1 MLGSMEP
8 RSHALPALVV
18 ALLLV
23 LGLVVGS
30 SLGLSARIA
39 RSEDGGAGTAPSLE
53 PGAAA
58 ALPAGS
64 HSPRRLIS
72 LNPSLTAI
80 VLRLG
85 EGERLVGVDDYS
97 ARLLEEVADRPRVG
111 GLFDPSLESV
121 VALRPDRVLLVAG
134 VDQQSQADAL
144 EALGIGVEIF
154 RNERLEEVLENVER
168 LGHLLGRE
176 REAADRIEA
185 ILAMQRAVAEARASR
200 SRPATVAV
208 LDRAPLYVVGGET
221 FLDQMLEAVGAR
233 NLARALG
240 PGYPRGSIEWL
251 VAAGP
256 ELLLDMTPG
265 SVGADPGAD
274 FWSRWPSLPAVRD
287 ARVVNV
293 EASRMSMPGPDLDL
307 AMRDL
312 AIAVHGEAIAAAI
325 DAALAR
331 PHGAEQGAAS
341 EGASRR

>member
-1 MLGSMEP
+1 MSPL
-8 RSHALPALVV
+8 LVG
-18 ALLLV
+18 LLLV
-23 LGLVVGS
+23 LTLAAGS
-30 SLGLSARIA
+30 SMGLSARIA
-39 RSEDGGAGTAPSLE
+39 RSEDGRAAAAPSLE
-53 PGAAA
+53 PSAAA
-58 ALPAGS
+58 AATTAPPVRG
-64 HSPRRLIS
+64 HSARRLIS

-134 VDQQSQADAL
+134 VGQQSQADAL

-168 LGHLLGRE
+168 LGRLLGRE

-185 ILAMQRAVAEARASR
+185 IRAMQGAVAEARASR

-233 NLARALG
+233 NLARELG

-256 ELLLDMTPG
+256 ELVLDMTPG
-265 SVGADPGAD
+265 SVGSDPGAD
-274 FWSRWPSLPAVRD
+274 FWSRWPSLPAVQRG
-287 ARVVNV
+287 RVVNV

-312 AIAVHGEAIAAAI
+312 AIVVHGEAIAAAI
-325 DAALAR
+325 EAALGR
-331 PHGAEQGAAS
+331 RHGAERGAVS